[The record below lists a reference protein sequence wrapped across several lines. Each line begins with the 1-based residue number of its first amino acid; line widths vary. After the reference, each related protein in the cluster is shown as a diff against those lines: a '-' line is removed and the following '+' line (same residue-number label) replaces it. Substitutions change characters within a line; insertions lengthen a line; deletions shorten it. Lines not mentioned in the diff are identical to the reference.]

1 MSNEKKTFYITT
13 PIYYTSGHLH
23 IGNSY
28 TTVAADTMARYKRM
42 CGYDVMMLT
51 GTDEHG
57 QKVERKAQ
65 EAGKTPKEFTDEIV
79 ADIKN
84 IWEVLGIRYD
94 KFIRTSDDYHVA
106 AVQKIYQE
114 LYDKGEIYKSEYEGL
129 YCSPCEAFWT
139 ESQLVDGK
147 CPDCG
152 RPVEKAKEESYFFRL
167 SKYQDKLIELLEN
180 NPHLLQPEGR
190 AAEMINNFLK
200 TGLRDLCVSRTTIKW
215 GVPLPF
221 DEKHVAYVW
230 IDALSNYLTA
240 LGYKSDD
247 DSLMKKYWPAD
258 IHLVGKD
265 IVRFHTVIWFAVLMA
280 LGIEL
285 PKQVYGHGWL
295 QMNGD
300 KVSKSKA
307 SGAACIVDPIFLAE
321 HFGRDAVRYF
331 LLREMPFGSDGEYT
345 YEGLMTRINTDLA
358 NDLGNLVSR
367 TVAMAH
373 KYFNGTIPA
382 ARVADP
388 IDEELLTLTRTAV
401 ECAKPHMD
409 AMAFSSALTEIFKL
423 VSRANKYIDET
434 APWALAK
441 DPANADRLATVMAN
455 LFEAIRVVANLLVP
469 FMPDTCAKI
478 LSCIGAE
485 VVDWDKCCSEGMLP
499 AEFTVTA
506 CEALFP
512 RIDIKK
518 ELAAVGLGEDAVP
531 APKPAKK
538 EKKKKVEE
546 PAPAAE
552 ISFEDFM
559 NVELSVAKILEC
571 SPVEKSEKLLKLKVS
586 FGNEERQIVSG
597 IAKAYAPAD
606 LIGHNVVVVKNL
618 KPAVIF
624 GLESFGMILASGQG
638 DQIKVMF
645 ADDSVPGDRI
655 H

>member
-1 MSNEKKTFYITT
+1 MSEKNTFYITT

-28 TTVAADTMARYKRM
+28 TTVAADAMARYKRM

-57 QKVERKAQ
+57 QKVERKAA
-65 EAGKTPKEFTDEIV
+65 EAGKTPREFVDEIV

-84 IWEVLGIRYD
+84 IWEVLGIQYD

-167 SKYQDKLIELLEN
+167 SKYQDRLIDLLEN
-180 NPHLLQPEGR
+180 NPQLLQPEGR

-240 LGYKSDD
+240 LGYKSED

-280 LGIEL
+280 LGVDL

-321 HFGRDAVRYF
+321 HFGRDAIRYF

-345 YEGLMTRINTDLA
+345 YEGLMTRINSDLA

-367 TVAMAH
+367 TVAMAQ
-373 KYFNGTIPA
+373 KYFDGTVPA

-388 IDEELLTLTRTAV
+388 LDEELCALTRSVGTN
-401 ECAKPHMD
+401 AKPYMD
-409 AMAFSSALTEIFKL
+409 AMSFSLALTEIFKL

-441 DPANADRLATVMAN
+441 DPEKSDRLATVLAN

-469 FMPDTCAKI
+469 FMPDTCEKI
-478 LSCIGAE
+478 LSCIGAKA
-485 VVDWDKCCSEGMLP
+485 VAWDRCCEEGILSDVIHV
-499 AEFTVTA
+499 AA
-506 CEALFP
+506 CDALFP
-512 RIDIKK
+512 RIDVKK
-518 ELAAVGLGEDAVP
+518 ELEAVGLGEP
-531 APKPAKK
+531 APAAKPAKK
-538 EKKKKVEE
+538 EKKKKSHDL
-546 PAPAAE
+546 APAAE
-552 ISFEDFM
+552 INFDDFM
-559 NVELSVAKILEC
+559 KVELTVAKILEC
-571 SPVEKSEKLLKLKVS
+571 EAVENSEKLLKLKVS

-597 IAKAYAPAD
+597 IAKSYAPAD
-606 LIGHNVVVVKNL
+606 LIGHNVAVVKNL

-624 GLESFGMILASGQG
+624 GLESFGMILASGEG
-638 DQIKVMF
+638 ENIRVMF

>member
-1 MSNEKKTFYITT
+1 MSEKKTFYITT

-84 IWEVLGIRYD
+84 IWEVLGIKYD

-114 LYDKGEIYKSEYEGL
+114 LYDKGEIYKSEYEGM

-180 NPHLLQPEGR
+180 NPGLLQPEAR
-190 AAEMINNFLK
+190 SAEMINNFLK

-240 LGYKSDD
+240 LGYQSDD
-247 DSLMKKYWPAD
+247 ESLMQKYWPAD

-265 IVRFHTVIWFAVLMA
+265 IVRFHTIIWFAVLMA
-280 LGIEL
+280 LGVEL

-307 SGAACIVDPIFLAE
+307 SGSACIVDPIFLAE
-321 HFGRDAVRYF
+321 QYGRDAVRYF

-345 YEGLMTRINTDLA
+345 YEGLMNRINADLA

-367 TVAMAH
+367 STAMAV
-373 KYFNGTIPA
+373 KYFDGKIPE
-382 ARVADP
+382 ARVQDP
-388 IDEELLTLTRTAV
+388 VDEELLALIRSTGAN
-401 ECAKPHMD
+401 AKPYME
-409 AMAFSSALTEIFKL
+409 AMSFSLALTEIFKL

-434 APWALAK
+434 APWVLARDAGK
-441 DPANADRLATVMAN
+441 MDRLATVLAN
-455 LFEAIRVVANLLVP
+455 LFEGIRVIANLLMP
-469 FMPDTCAKI
+469 FMPDTCEKI
-478 LSCIGAE
+478 LSSIGAKA
-485 VVDWDKCCSEGMLP
+485 VGWDECSDEGCLSG
-499 AEFTVTA
+499 EITVEA
-506 CEALFP
+506 CDVLFP

-518 ELAAVGLGEDAVP
+518 ELAAVGLGEDSP
-531 APKPAKK
+531 SPKATKK
-538 EKKKKVEE
+538 EKKKKASE
-546 PAPAAE
+546 PLPPAE
-552 ISFEDFM
+552 IGIEDFL
-559 NVELSVAKILEC
+559 NVELCVARVLQCE
-571 SPVEKSEKLLKLKVS
+571 PVENSEKLLKLQVS
-586 FGNEERQIVSG
+586 FGNEVRQIVSG
-597 IAKAYAPAD
+597 IAKSYVPAD
-606 LIGHNVVVVKNL
+606 LINRNVVVVKNL
-618 KPAVIF
+618 KPATIF

-638 DQIKVMF
+638 EKVRVMF
-645 ADDSVPGDRI
+645 ADDSTPGDRI
-655 H
+655 R

>member
-1 MSNEKKTFYITT
+1 MSNEKKPFYITT

-28 TTVAADTMARYKRM
+28 TTVAADAMARYKRM
-42 CGYDVMMLT
+42 CGFDVMMLT

-57 QKVERKAQ
+57 QKVERKAR

-79 ADIKN
+79 EDIKN
-84 IWEVLGIRYD
+84 IWEVLGIEYD

-114 LYDKGEIYKSEYEGL
+114 LYDKGELYKSEYEGL

-167 SKYQDKLIELLEN
+167 SKYQDRLIELLEN
-180 NPHLLQPEGR
+180 YPQLLQPEGR

-200 TGLRDLCVSRTTIKW
+200 TGLRDLCVSRTTIEW

-230 IDALSNYLTA
+230 MDALSNYITA
-240 LGYKSDD
+240 LGYKSED

-265 IVRFHTVIWFAVLMA
+265 IVRFHTIIWFAMLMA
-280 LGIEL
+280 LDVEL

-307 SGAACIVDPIFLAE
+307 SGSACIVDPIFLAE

-345 YEGLMTRINTDLA
+345 YEGLMSRINTDLA

-367 TVAMAH
+367 SVAMAM
-373 KYFNGTIPA
+373 KYFDGKIPA
-382 ARVADP
+382 ARTADP
-388 IDEELLTLTRTAV
+388 LDEELLSLTRSAV
-401 ECAKPHMD
+401 ENTKPYMES
-409 AMAFSSALTEIFKL
+409 MSFSLALAEIFKL

-441 DPANADRLATVMAN
+441 DPENTSRLATVLAN
-455 LFEAIRVVANLLVP
+455 LFESIRVIANLLMP
-469 FMPDTCAKI
+469 FMPDSCVKI
-478 LSCIGAE
+478 LSAIGAE
-485 VVDWDKCCSEGMLP
+485 AVAWDECGQKGLLP
-499 AEFTVTA
+499 AEITVSPM
-506 CEALFP
+506 EVLFP

-518 ELAAVGLGEDAVP
+518 ELAAVGLGEVSQSSP
-531 APKPAKK
+531 VKK
-538 EKKKKVEE
+538 EKKKKAVD

-552 ISFEDFM
+552 IGIGDFL
-559 NVELSVAKILEC
+559 NVDLSVAKVLEC
-571 SPVEKSEKLLKLKVS
+571 ETVDGSEKLLKLKVS
-586 FGNEERQIVSG
+586 FGSEERQIVSG
-597 IAKAYAPAD
+597 IAKAYCPSD

-624 GLESFGMILASGQG
+624 GLDSFGMILASGQG
-638 DQIKVMF
+638 DQIRVLF
-645 ADDSVPGDRI
+645 ADDSNPGDRI
-655 H
+655 R

>member
-84 IWEVLGIRYD
+84 IWEVLGIHYD
-94 KFIRTSDDYHVA
+94 GFIRTSDDYHVA

-114 LYDKGEIYKSEYEGL
+114 LYDKGEIYKSEYEGH
-129 YCSPCEAFWT
+129 YCSPCESFWT

-167 SKYQDKLIELLEN
+167 SKYQDRLIDLLEN
-180 NPHLLQPEGR
+180 NPSILQPEAR

-200 TGLRDLCVSRTTIKW
+200 PGLKDLCVSRTTLKW

-240 LGYKSDD
+240 LGYKSED
-247 DSLMKKYWPAD
+247 DSLMKKYWPAN

-265 IVRFHTVIWFAVLMA
+265 IVRFHTVIWFALLMA
-280 LGIEL
+280 LDVEL

-307 SGAACIVDPIFLAE
+307 SGSACIVDPIFLAE
-321 HFGRDAVRYF
+321 HFGKDAVRYF

-345 YEGLMTRINTDLA
+345 YDGLMNRINSDLA

-367 TVAMAH
+367 SAAMAK
-373 KYFNGTIPA
+373 KYFDGKIPA

-388 IDEELLTLTRTAV
+388 IDDELLELTRNVAAN
-401 ECAKPHMD
+401 AKPHME
-409 AMAFSSALTEIFKL
+409 AMAFSVALTEIFKL

-441 DPANADRLATVMAN
+441 DPAQADRLATVLAN
-455 LFEAIRVVANLLVP
+455 LFEAIRVVSNLLIP

-478 LSCIGAE
+478 LACIGA
-485 VVDWDKCCSEGMLP
+485 SECGWEECATVGCLTG
-499 AEFTVTA
+499 EINVTA

-512 RIDIKK
+512 RIDVKA
-518 ELAAVGLGEDAVP
+518 EMAAVGLGEEEPQA
-531 APKPAKK
+531 KPAKK
-538 EKKKKVEE
+538 EKKKKHSE
-546 PAPAAE
+546 PEPAAE
-552 ISFEDFM
+552 IGIEEFL
-559 NVELSVAKILEC
+559 NVDLSVAKILEC
-571 SPVEKSEKLLKLKVS
+571 EAVENSEKLLKLKVS

-597 IAKAYAPAD
+597 IAKAYKPAD

-638 DQIKVMF
+638 ENIHVMF
-645 ADDSVPGDRI
+645 ADDSNPGDRI
-655 H
+655 R

>member
-1 MSNEKKTFYITT
+1 MSDKKNTFYITT

-65 EAGKTPKEFTDEIV
+65 EAGKTPEEFVDEIV

-84 IWEVLGIRYD
+84 IWEVLGIDYD
-94 KFIRTSDDYHVA
+94 KFIRTTDDYHVA
-106 AVQKIYQE
+106 AVQKIFQT
-114 LYDKGEIYKSEYEGL
+114 LYDKGEIYKSEYEGM

-139 ESQLVDGK
+139 QHQLVDGK

-180 NPHLLQPEGR
+180 NPDILQPAGR

-200 TGLRDLCVSRTTIKW
+200 PGLQDLCVSRTTIKW
-215 GVPLPF
+215 GISLPF
-221 DEKHVAYVW
+221 DPKHIAYVW
-230 IDALSNYLTA
+230 VDALSNYITA
-240 LGYKSDD
+240 LGYNSED

-265 IVRFHTVIWFAVLMA
+265 IVRFHTIIWFAILMA
-280 LGIEL
+280 LDIEL

-307 SGAACIVDPIFLAE
+307 SGAADIVDPIFLAD
-321 HFGRDAVRYF
+321 HFGRDAIRYF

-345 YEGLMTRINTDLA
+345 YDGLMTRINSDLA

-367 TVAMAH
+367 SAAMAV
-373 KYFNGTIPA
+373 KYFDGKIPT
-382 ARVADP
+382 ARVAGEPDG
-388 IDEELLTLTRTAV
+388 DLLALIAETPKN
-401 ECAKPHMD
+401 AKPYMD
-409 AMAFSSALTEIFKL
+409 SMSFSLALTEIFKL

-441 DPANADRLATVMAN
+441 DPAQTDRLATVMAN
-455 LFEAIRVVANLLVP
+455 LFEAIRVICNLLLP
-469 FMPDTCAKI
+469 FMPDTCNKVLASFGASAVAWDACAEEGK
-478 LSCIGAE
+478 LSGEICVAPCP
-485 VVDWDKCCSEGMLP
+485 V
-499 AEFTVTA
+499 
-506 CEALFP
+506 LFP
-512 RIDIKK
+512 RIDVKK
-518 ELAAVGLGEDAVP
+518 EMAAVGLGEAE

-538 EKKKKVEE
+538 EKKKKPAE

-552 ISFEDFM
+552 LAIEEFL
-559 NVELSVAKILEC
+559 NVDLSVAKVLEC
-571 SPVEKSEKLLKLKVS
+571 EAVENSEKLLKLKVS

-597 IAKAYAPAD
+597 IAKSYAPAD
-606 LIGHNVVVVKNL
+606 LVGHNVVVVKNL

-638 DQIKVMF
+638 ENIHVLF
-645 ADDSVPGDRI
+645 ADDSKPGDRI
-655 H
+655 R

>member
-65 EAGKTPKEFTDEIV
+65 EAGKTPQQFTDEIV

-84 IWEVLGIRYD
+84 IWEVLGIDYD
-94 KFIRTSDDYHVA
+94 KFIRTSDDYHMA
-106 AVQKIYQE
+106 AVQKIYQK
-114 LYDKGEIYKSEYEGL
+114 LYDKGEIYKSEYEGH
-129 YCSPCEAFWT
+129 YCSPCESFWT

-152 RPVEKAKEESYFFRL
+152 RPVEKAKEESYFFCL
-167 SKYQDKLIELLEN
+167 SKYQDRLIDLLEN
-180 NPHLLQPEGR
+180 NPSILQPEAR

-200 TGLRDLCVSRTTIKW
+200 PGLKDLCVSRTTLKW

-230 IDALSNYLTA
+230 IDALSNYITA
-240 LGYKSDD
+240 LGYNSEDD
-247 DSLMKKYWPAD
+247 RLMQKYWPAD

-265 IVRFHTVIWFAVLMA
+265 IVRFHTVIWFAILMA
-280 LGIEL
+280 LDVEL

-307 SGAACIVDPIFLAE
+307 SGSTCIVDPIFLAE
-321 HFGRDAVRYF
+321 HFGKDAIRYF
-331 LLREMPFGSDGEYT
+331 LLREMPFGSDGEYS
-345 YEGLMTRINTDLA
+345 YEGLMNRINSDLA
-358 NDLGNLVSR
+358 NDFGNLVSR
-367 TVAMAH
+367 STAMAV
-373 KYFNGTIPA
+373 KYFDGKIPA
-382 ARVADP
+382 GRVSDSV
-388 IDEELLTLTRTAV
+388 DEDLLTLAANTAV
-401 ECAKPHMD
+401 NAKPHME
-409 AMAFSSALTEIFKL
+409 AMAFSMALTEIFKL

-441 DPANADRLATVMAN
+441 DPAQSHRLATVLAN
-455 LFEAIRVVANLLVP
+455 LFEAIRVVSNLLMP
-469 FMPDTCAKI
+469 FMTDTCQKVLA
-478 LSCIGAE
+478 CIGAE
-485 VVDWDKCCSEGMLP
+485 AVGWEECSSEGKLP
-499 AEFTVTA
+499 AEFTVAA

-518 ELAAVGLGEDAVP
+518 ELVAVGLGEEAP
-531 APKPAKK
+531 AQKPAKKAKK
-538 EKKKKVEE
+538 EKKSE

-552 ISFEDFM
+552 LAIEDFL
-559 NVELSVAKILEC
+559 NVELAVAKVLEC
-571 SPVEKSEKLLKLKVS
+571 EAVENSEKLLKLKVS
-586 FGNEERQIVSG
+586 FGEEERQILSG
-597 IAKAYAPAD
+597 IAKSYAPSD

-624 GLESFGMILASGQG
+624 GLDSFGMILASGKG
-638 DQIKVMF
+638 DSIHVLF
-645 ADDSVPGDRI
+645 ADDANPGDRI
-655 H
+655 R

>member
-84 IWEVLGIRYD
+84 IWEVLGIEYD

-106 AVQKIYQE
+106 AVQKIYQK
-114 LYDKGEIYKSEYEGL
+114 LYDKGEIYKSEYEGH
-129 YCSPCEAFWT
+129 YCSPCESFWT

-167 SKYQDKLIELLEN
+167 SKYQDKLIDLLEN
-180 NPHLLQPEGR
+180 NPSILQPEAR

-200 TGLRDLCVSRTTIKW
+200 PGLKDLCVSRTTLKW
-215 GVPLPF
+215 GVELPF
-221 DEKHVAYVW
+221 DPKHVAYVW
-230 IDALSNYLTA
+230 VDALSNYINA
-240 LGYKSDD
+240 LGYMSDD
-247 DSLMKKYWPAD
+247 DRLMQKYWPAD

-265 IVRFHTVIWFAVLMA
+265 IVRFHTVIWFAILMA
-280 LGIEL
+280 LDVEL

-307 SGAACIVDPIFLAE
+307 SGSACIVDPIFLAE

-345 YEGLMTRINTDLA
+345 YDGLMSRINSDLA

-367 TVAMAH
+367 STAMAV
-373 KYFNGTIPA
+373 KYFDGKIPA
-382 ARVADP
+382 ARVAEPVD
-388 IDEELLTLTRTAV
+388 DELLATVRETGAA
-401 ECAKPHMD
+401 AKPYME
-409 AMAFSSALTEIFKL
+409 AMSFSVALTEIFKL

-441 DPANADRLATVMAN
+441 DPEKSDRLATVLAN
-455 LFEAIRVVANLLVP
+455 LFEAIRVISNLLMP
-469 FMPDTCAKI
+469 FMPLTCEKI
-478 LSCIGAE
+478 LACIGAKA
-485 VVDWDKCCSEGMLP
+485 VGWDECSVEGCLP
-499 AEFTVTA
+499 AEICVTA

-518 ELAAVGLGEDAVP
+518 ELAAVGLGEEESA
-531 APKPAKK
+531 AKPAKK
-538 EKKKKVEE
+538 EKKKKHSE
-546 PAPAAE
+546 PAPASE
-552 ISFEDFM
+552 IGIEEFL
-559 NVELSVAKILEC
+559 NVDLSVAKILEC
-571 SPVEKSEKLLKLKVS
+571 EAVENSEKLLKLKVS

-638 DQIKVMF
+638 ENIHVMF
-645 ADDSVPGDRI
+645 ADESNPGDRI
-655 H
+655 R

>member
-1 MSNEKKTFYITT
+1 MSDKKKTFYITT

-57 QKVERKAQ
+57 QKVERKAR
-65 EAGKTPKEFTDEIV
+65 EAGKTPKEFVDEIV
-79 ADIKN
+79 DDIKN
-84 IWEVLGIRYD
+84 IWEVLGIDYD

-114 LYDKGEIYKSEYEGL
+114 LYDRGEIYKSEYEGL
-129 YCSPCEAFWT
+129 YCAPCEAFWA

-152 RPVEKAKEESYFFRL
+152 RPVETAKEESYFFRL
-167 SKYQDKLIELLEN
+167 SKYQDKLIDLLEN
-180 NPHLLQPEGR
+180 NPQLLQPEGR

-230 IDALSNYLTA
+230 IDALSNYITA
-240 LGYKSDD
+240 LGYMSDD

-280 LGIEL
+280 LGVDL

-321 HFGRDAVRYF
+321 HYGRDAVRYF

-345 YEGLMTRINTDLA
+345 YEGLMSRINTDLA

-367 TVAMAH
+367 SAAMAM
-373 KYFNGTIPA
+373 KYFNGTVPA
-382 ARVADP
+382 ERASDP
-388 IDEELLTLTRTAV
+388 LDDELLSLIASVGET
-401 ECAKPHMD
+401 AKPYMD
-409 AMAFSSALTEIFKL
+409 SMSFSLALTEIFKL

-441 DPANADRLATVMAN
+441 DPEKAARLATVLAN
-455 LFEAIRVVANLLVP
+455 LFESIRVIANLLHP
-469 FMPDTCAKI
+469 FMPDTCDKI
-478 LSCIGAE
+478 LACVGASLQP
-485 VVDWDKCCSEGMLP
+485 WDTCTKCGALEGEIRVSP
-499 AEFTVTA
+499 CDV
-506 CEALFP
+506 LFP

-518 ELAAVGLGEDAVP
+518 ELADVGLGEEP
-531 APKPAKK
+531 APEKPAKK
-538 EKKKKVEE
+538 EKKKKSSE
-546 PAPAAE
+546 PAPAPE
-552 ISFEDFM
+552 IGIEDFM
-559 NVELSVAKILEC
+559 NVDLSVAKILTCE
-571 SPVEKSEKLLKLKVS
+571 PVEGSEKLLKLKVS

-597 IAKAYAPAD
+597 IAKAYAPDD
-606 LIGHNVVVVKNL
+606 LIGHNVLVVRNL

-624 GLESFGMILASGQG
+624 GLESFGMILASGK
-638 DQIKVMF
+638 DNDIHVMF
-645 ADDSVPGDRI
+645 ADSSNPGDRV

>member
-1 MSNEKKTFYITT
+1 MSEQKKTFYITT

-84 IWEVLGIRYD
+84 IWEVLGIDYD
-94 KFIRTSDDYHVA
+94 KFIRTSDDYHCD
-106 AVQKIYQE
+106 AVQKIYQK
-114 LYDKGEIYKSEYEGL
+114 LYDKGEIYKSEYEGH
-129 YCSPCEAFWT
+129 YCSPCESFWT

-167 SKYQDKLIELLEN
+167 SKYQDRLIELLEN
-180 NPHLLQPEGR
+180 NPSILQPEAR
-190 AAEMINNFLK
+190 SAEMINNFLK
-200 TGLRDLCVSRTTIKW
+200 PGLKDLCVSRTTLKW

-230 IDALSNYLTA
+230 VDALSNYITA
-240 LGYKSDD
+240 LGYESAD

-265 IVRFHTVIWFAVLMA
+265 IVRFHTVIWFALLMA
-280 LGIEL
+280 LDVEL

-307 SGAACIVDPIFLAE
+307 SGSACIVDPIFLAE
-321 HFGRDAVRYF
+321 KYGRDAIRYF

-367 TVAMAH
+367 SVAMAG
-373 KYFNGTIPA
+373 KYFDGKIPA
-382 ARVADP
+382 SRESEPVD
-388 IDEELLTLTRTAV
+388 DELLALIQATPAN
-401 ECAKPHMD
+401 AKPYMD
-409 AMAFSSALTEIFKL
+409 AMSFSLALTEIFKL

-441 DPANADRLATVMAN
+441 DPEKNARLATVLAN
-455 LFEAIRVVANLLVP
+455 LFEAICVVANLLHP
-469 FMPDTCAKI
+469 FMPDTCDKI

-485 VVDWDKCCSEGMLP
+485 CVAWEGCASVGCLP
-499 AEFTVTA
+499 AEITVTP
-506 CEALFP
+506 CEVLFP
-512 RIDIKK
+512 RIDVKA
-518 ELAAVGLGEDAVP
+518 EMAAVGLGEEAP
-531 APKPAKK
+531 APAKK
-538 EKKKKVEE
+538 EKKKKSKE
-546 PAPAAE
+546 PVPPAE
-552 ISFEDFM
+552 IAFEDFM
-559 NVELSVAKILEC
+559 NVELCVAKILEC
-571 SPVEKSEKLLKLKVS
+571 EAVEGSEKLLKLKVS
-586 FGNEERQIVSG
+586 FGSEERQIVSG
-597 IAKAYAPAD
+597 IAKCYAPAD
-606 LIGHNVVVVKNL
+606 LIGHNVAVVKNL
-618 KPAVIF
+618 KPAKIF
-624 GLESFGMILASGQG
+624 GLDSFGMILASGQG
-638 DQIKVMF
+638 DKIRVMF